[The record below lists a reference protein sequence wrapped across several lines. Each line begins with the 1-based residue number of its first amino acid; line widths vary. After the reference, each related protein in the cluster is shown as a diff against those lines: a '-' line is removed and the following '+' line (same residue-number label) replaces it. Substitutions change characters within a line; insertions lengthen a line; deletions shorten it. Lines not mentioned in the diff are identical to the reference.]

1 MVSLQKL
8 LPDVKRI
15 AQEAAEA
22 ILQIYRTADFQV
34 DFKADNSPLTEADLA
49 AHQLIVARLQALT
62 PDIPILSEESQ
73 SISYRERQPWAMFWL
88 VDPLDGTREFV
99 QRNGE
104 FTVNIALVRQHRPVL
119 GVVHV
124 PVQHLTYWAAEPL
137 GAFKSEGEHTVTLQ
151 ANPALTVPM
160 KVVASRSHA
169 GAETQAFLDNLRH
182 DYTLEV
188 VSKGSAL
195 KLCMVAEGTADLY
208 PRLGP
213 TMEWDTAAAQCV
225 VEQAGGQVTTLENTP
240 LQYNKENLL
249 NPFFMVAGPATASL
263 WTPYLHGVPL
273 AEKPTNR

>member
-1 MVSLQKL
+1 VR
-8 LPDVKRI
+8 RI
-15 AQEAAEA
+15 AHDAAEA
-22 ILQIYRTADFQV
+22 ILQIYHMADFRV
-34 DFKADNSPLTEADLA
+34 DIKADNSPLTEADLA
-49 AHQLIVARLQALT
+49 AHRLIVARLRTLR

-73 SISYRERQPWAMFWL
+73 GITYRERQAWAMFWL

-124 PVQHLTYWAAEPL
+124 PVQRLTYWAAEAL
-137 GAFKSEGEHTVTLQ
+137 GAFKSEHQHTVTLQ
-151 ANPALTVPM
+151 TNNTLTLPL

-169 GAETQAFLDNLRH
+169 GAETQALLDNLGR
-182 DYTLEV
+182 DYPLQV

-195 KLCMVAEGTADLY
+195 KLCMVAEGAADLY

-225 VEQAGGQVTTLENTP
+225 VEQAGGRVTTLESTP
-240 LQYNKENLL
+240 LQYNKANLL
-249 NPFFMVAGPATASL
+249 NPFFMVASPVTASL
-263 WTPYLHGVPL
+263 WPSYLHGVPL

>member
-1 MVSLQKL
+1 MHAW
-8 LPDVKRI
+8 LPEVRRI

-22 ILQIYRTADFQV
+22 ILQIYHSADFQV
-34 DFKADNSPLTEADLA
+34 DFKADDSPLTQADLA
-49 AHQLIVARLQALT
+49 AHHHIVARLQALT

-73 SISYRERQPWAMFWL
+73 GISYQERQQWSRFWL

-104 FTVNIALVRQHRPVL
+104 FTVNIALVHEHRAIL

-124 PVQHLTYWAAEPL
+124 PVQRLTYWAAEQL
-137 GAFKSEGEHTVTLQ
+137 GAFKTEGDETTALQ
-151 ANPALTVPM
+151 APQTLAPPM

-169 GAETQAFLDNLRH
+169 GAETQAFLDNLRQ
-182 DYTLEV
+182 DYALEV

-195 KLCMVAEGTADLY
+195 KLCMVAEGAADLY

-225 VEQAGGQVTTLENTP
+225 VEQAGGRVTTLENTP

-249 NPFFMVAGPATASL
+249 NPFFMVASPATASL
-263 WTPYLHGVPL
+263 WMPYLHGIAGATAPG
-273 AEKPTNR
+273 KR